1 MPYCFGTWELDATPL
16 LLKRAGEVVPLPPK
30 ALEILLLLVQN
41 EGKVISKEEIF
52 NKVWPDTHVVE
63 SSLTKNISILRKVL
77 DDPDQPSLIE
87 NLPKRGYR
95 FTLSLNPH
103 IPNQRSR
110 ILSALFLFVLIL
122 IATFLYFRPKSSPI
136 TEADREILIG
146 RHHWHRIQPDE
157 IQKALKR
164 FERAAALEP
173 NSALAQAGIAD
184 ANLLL
189 LHLGFSDPA
198 KSLSAARIAANRSLA
213 LDPKLS
219 IAHVSAGMVAA
230 TTMDWAGAHREL
242 DLALELDP
250 NSSSAHRAYGFLF
263 RFEGRFVEARKSFER
278 SLAIDPISAWSL
290 VALAQTEYADHKF
303 ERALML
309 FDEVLDRE
317 PNFRLALYSRALT
330 KAYLGKEHEALADLS
345 NSKLSEHLLAT
356 DKAWIQARFGNPK
369 LARELLD
376 KRLARWRTGQDPPSA
391 ITILALALGDHALA
405 LESLQSVAARK
416 GGGLLNLRMDPRL
429 DPIRGEPGFLR
440 LLAKYSP
447 AFAK

>member
-1 MPYCFGTWELDATPL
+1 MVYCFGTCELHATPL

-30 ALEILLLLVQN
+30 ALEILLLLVEN
-41 EGKVISKEEIF
+41 EGRVVTKEEIF

-87 NLPKRGYR
+87 NLAKRGYR
-95 FTLSLNPH
+95 FTLRLNPQ
-103 IPNQRSR
+103 IPNQRPR
-110 ILSALFLFVLIL
+110 VLFALFAFALIS
-122 IATFLYFRPKSSPI
+122 IATFFYFRPKSSPI

-146 RHHWHRIQPDE
+146 RHHWHRIQPVE

-189 LHLGFSDPA
+189 LHLGFSGPA
-198 KSLSAARIAANRSLA
+198 KSLSAARTAANRSLA

-219 IAHVSAGMVAA
+219 IAHVSAAMVAA
-230 TTMDWAGAHREL
+230 TAMDWADAHREL

-250 NSSSAHRAYGFLF
+250 NSSSAHRAYGFLL
-263 RFEGRFVEARKSFER
+263 RFQGRFVEARKSFER

-303 ERALML
+303 ERALRL

-317 PNFRLALYSRALT
+317 PNFSLALYSRALT
-330 KAYLGKEHEALADLS
+330 KAYLGKEQEALADLNNS
-345 NSKLSEHLLAT
+345 NLSEQLLAT
-356 DKAWIQARFGNPK
+356 DKAWIQARFGNSK
-369 LARELLD
+369 LAKELLA
-376 KRLARWRTGQDPPSA
+376 KRLANWRAGQDPPSA
-391 ITILALALGDHALA
+391 ITILAIAVGNHALA
-405 LESLQSVAARK
+405 LESLQAEATRK
-416 GGGLLNLRMDPRL
+416 AGSLLSLRMDPRF
-429 DPIRGEPGFLR
+429 DPIRGEPAFLT
-440 LLAKYSP
+440 LLAKHSP
-447 AFAK
+447 GIAK